1 MFLSL
6 PCLRGVLFMSN
17 TKANP
22 NPKKI
27 SPFFSGK
34 YYQAMAEDLDLCGM
48 ATRTHAG
55 YLRAVRQLADFC
67 QTPPEKITEAQ
78 FRDYFLALKNKKKF
92 AYGSLR
98 VAFSGIKFFFTKT
111 CKRRWKSLQQFKL
124 QNVRSL
130 PEVITIKDVHNII
143 SRCTTLRM
151 KAYFWTTYTLGLR
164 LEEALNLQVG
174 DIDSKRFMVHVHRG
188 KGAKDRYVPLPTS
201 TLIILRQYWSTHQNK
216 VFLFPAG
223 GRKHEHTQTATT
235 VMSRS
240 TVQDAIEK
248 IVQSIGFQK
257 QVSTHTLRHSCATH
271 LLEAG
276 VPIRAIQQ
284 FLGHSSLQTTM
295 LYLHLT
301 DTAAVDTRKIIEQ
314 LFRLP

>member
-1 MFLSL
+1 
-6 PCLRGVLFMSN
+6 MSN
-17 TKANP
+17 ARPNP

-27 SPFFSGK
+27 SAFFSGK
-34 YYQAMAEDLDLCGM
+34 YYQAMADDLVLCGM
-48 ATRTHAG
+48 AQRTHAG
-55 YLRAVRQLADFC
+55 YLRAVRQLADYC

-78 FRDYFLALKNKKKF
+78 FREYFLNLKNKKKF

-98 VAFSGIKFFFTKT
+98 VAFSGIKFFYTKT
-111 CKRRWKSLQQFKL
+111 CKRRWKSLLQFKL
-124 QNVRSL
+124 QNVKTM
-130 PEVITIKDVHNII
+130 PEVITIQDVHRII
-143 SRCTTLRM
+143 AQCTTLRM

-164 LEEALNLQVG
+164 LEESLNLQVA
-174 DIDSKRFMVHVHRG
+174 DIDSKRMMVHVHRG
-188 KGAKDRYVPLPTS
+188 KGAKDRYVPLSSS
-201 TLIILRQYWSTHQNK
+201 TLRILRQYWATHRNK
-216 VFLFPAG
+216 TFLFPSG
-223 GRKHEHTQTATT
+223 GRTQHQIQTATT

-248 IVQSIGFQK
+248 IVQTIGFTK

-276 VPIRAIQQ
+276 VPIKAIQQ

-314 LFRLP
+314 VFRLP

>member
-1 MFLSL
+1 
-6 PCLRGVLFMSN
+6 MSN
-17 TKANP
+17 VKPNP

-27 SPFFSGK
+27 STFFAGK

-48 ATRTHAG
+48 AQRTHAG
-55 YLRAVRQLADFC
+55 YLRAVRQLADHC
-67 QTPPEKITEAQ
+67 QSPPEKITEAQ
-78 FRDYFLALKNKKKF
+78 FRDYFLVLKNKKKF

-98 VAFSGIKFFFTKT
+98 VAFSGIKFFYTKT

-124 QNVRSL
+124 QNVRTM
-130 PEVITIKDVHNII
+130 PEVITIKEVLSII
-143 SRCTTLRM
+143 ERCITLRM
-151 KAYFWTTYTLGLR
+151 RTYFWTTYTLGLR
-164 LEEALNLQVG
+164 LEESLNLQVG
-174 DIDSKRFMVHVHRG
+174 DIDSKRMMVHVHRG
-188 KGAKDRYVPLPTS
+188 KGAKDRYVPLTTS
-201 TLIILRQYWSTHQNK
+201 TLKLLRQYWATHRHK
-216 VFLFPAG
+216 TLIFPADTREQREG
-223 GRKHEHTQTATT
+223 QGTNT

-240 TVQDAIEK
+240 TVQTAIVK
-248 IVQSIGFQK
+248 IVKSIGFTK

-276 VPIRAIQQ
+276 VPIKAIQQ